1 MEDKEREHICDE
13 DTCELNETDIQKQ
26 TNLCCCCVM
35 DEADA
40 YEDPCYSADENECCC

>member
-13 DTCELNETDIQKQ
+13 DTCELNEPDAQH

-40 YEDPCYSADENECCC
+40 EDPCYSADENECCC